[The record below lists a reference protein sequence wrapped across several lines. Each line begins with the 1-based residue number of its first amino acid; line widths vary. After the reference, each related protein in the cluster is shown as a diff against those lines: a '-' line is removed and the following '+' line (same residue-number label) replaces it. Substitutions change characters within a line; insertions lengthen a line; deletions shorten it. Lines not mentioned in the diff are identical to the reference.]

1 MVVSLSARSTTK
13 KLRSQMRIPLA
24 LQRASCAVLYMLSA
38 AGCSPGA
45 QGAGSVTIV
54 PTSHAVALGTNR
66 NARAVDVSIVITNT
80 SGNPILWSDCALGL
94 EEYRYLLVPDRK
106 GSDWTEV
113 WSPGCPDLS
122 AATAPLRPGE
132 SATVHLTAVSA
143 ADTARGF
150 AGRPGIYRVHFF
162 LSAYVGGE
170 YLQLPYAE
178 SVSQPF
184 NVVAE

>member
-1 MVVSLSARSTTK
+1 
-13 KLRSQMRIPLA
+13 MRISLA
-24 LQRASCAVLYMLSA
+24 LQRAKCAVLYTLSA
-38 AGCSPGA
+38 AACSPRA
-45 QGAGSVTIV
+45 QSASTVSIV
-54 PTSHAVALGTNR
+54 PTSHSVSLGTNR
-66 NARAVDVSIVITNT
+66 TARTLDVSIVITNT
-80 SGNPILWSDCALGL
+80 SANPILWSDCALGL

-122 AATAPLRPGE
+122 AATSPLLQGE
-132 SATVHLTAVSA
+132 SATVHLTAVAA

-162 LSAYVGGE
+162 LSANVGGE